1 QLRMPETVTRPTAL
15 RQAVATNPID
25 GDAYAI
31 INQNTQAL
39 LSLVSSQKIGS
50 QLGISRK
57 ALTNHQSAI
66 LGDDEPLPISYS
78 LELHRPTADDDA
90 NAIFT
95 RHIVKNRLRRFYSSL
110 LFDSGAANQDQQSMA
125 FQSLELLERLDS

>member
-1 QLRMPETVTRPTAL
+1 MPETVTRPTAL
-15 RQAVATNPID
+15 RQAVATNSID
-25 GDAYAI
+25 DDAYAI

-50 QLGISRK
+50 QLGASRK
-57 ALTNHQSAI
+57 ALTGHQSAA
-66 LGDDEPLPISYS
+66 LGDNEPLPMSYS
-78 LELHRPTADDDA
+78 LKLHRPAADDDT

-110 LFDSGAANQDQQSMA
+110 LFESSTANQDQQSVA
-125 FQSLELLERLDS
+125 FQSLELLEQLDN